1 MNQIT
6 AIGSCVE
13 IVVPITPLDG
23 FERNTLASTY
33 IIIVSRDIFFSVKKC
48 ERYSI
53 FNFVS
58 ILVISIIVNYCYVS

>member
-33 IIIVSRDIFFSVKKC
+33 IIVSRDIPFFQ
-48 ERYSI
+48 
-53 FNFVS
+53 
-58 ILVISIIVNYCYVS
+58 